1 MKIATKTQMDALV
14 KNRSVP
20 WQERKPLIKL
30 FGGCAATW
38 LVSEY
43 DPETGCFFGLADLGF
58 GSPELGDFS
67 KEELEGVRFPPF
79 NLPIERDLA
88 FKPKMTLDA
97 YADLARE
104 DGYINA

>member
-30 FGGCAATW
+30 F
-38 LVSEY
+38 
-43 DPETGCFFGLADLGF
+43 
-58 GSPELGDFS
+58 
-67 KEELEGVRFPPF
+67 
-79 NLPIERDLA
+79 
-88 FKPKMTLDA
+88 DA